1 MKIGDVSRSRRFA
14 NPARL
19 RWYAF
24 HRSVR
29 FALRMMKGE
38 ESPSPFEVVH
48 LQVIDLP
55 LEMIQSPEPAP
66 SPDLNDE
73 SVDLEA
79 GSPCFWPSA
88 EDPVE
93 PRHDVPGESS

>member
-1 MKIGDVSRSRRFA
+1 
-14 NPARL
+14 
-19 RWYAF
+19 
-24 HRSVR
+24 
-29 FALRMMKGE
+29 MMKGE
-38 ESPSPFEVVH
+38 EPSSPFEVVP

-55 LEMIQSPEPAP
+55 LEMIQSPEPVP

-79 GSPCFWPSA
+79 GSPGFWPSA

-93 PRHDVPGESS
+93 SRHDVPG